1 MRLCTCG
8 MRMREIQTLK
18 MAVVTKVFIFFLGL
32 SLLIGGVYNRPQVGV
47 FIYLSNKVAITTF
60 PVRQLAAVVG
70 RRKRPHVRRR
80 CRGGG
85 ADVARVAGCSSRGAG
100 YLRKGPVVGTWNQGG
115 EKERQARPHFYKR
128 SEAYI
133 LSVFIAGPSHVPYRS
148 LRFLMPVIARW
159 VKRHQI
165 SFVNANH
172 NYSLGPVCT
181 SCWLRSRGGPFVV
194 P

>member
-1 MRLCTCG
+1 MYITDRKLECSSTYPTRSLSPPSQCG
-8 MRMREIQTLK
+8 NLPPSWG
-18 MAVVTKVFIFFLGL
+18 VVNDHMFAGDVEE
-32 SLLIGGVYNRPQVGV
+32 
-47 FIYLSNKVAITTF
+47 
-60 PVRQLAAVVG
+60 
-70 RRKRPHVRRR
+70 
-80 CRGGG
+80 GG

-133 LSVFIAGPSHVPYRS
+133 LSVFVAGPSHVPYRS

>member
-1 MRLCTCG
+1 
-8 MRMREIQTLK
+8 MREIQTLK

-85 ADVARVAGCSSRGAG
+85 ADVARVAGCSSRVAG
-100 YLRKGPVVGTWNQGG
+100 YLRKGPVVGTWNQGE
-115 EKERQARPHFYKR
+115 EKEAGSPTLLQAKR
-128 SEAYI
+128 SIHFCFRCWA
-133 LSVFIAGPSHVPYRS
+133 LACTVPVPTFSDACYRQ
-148 LRFLMPVIARW
+148 MGE
-159 VKRHQI
+159 RHQI